1 MPKRVKSDYPLANA
15 NPGDE
20 FVYTHPSEAG
30 YGEHALGQPLTAE
43 MTELDLQH
51 GMITTVVEMDQETG
65 WPLVSWT
72 DTKGIGRIT
81 TVDPD
86 NLALFVP
93 SEPAL

>member
-1 MPKRVKSDYPLANA
+1 MPKSIKSDFPLANA
-15 NPGDE
+15 QPGDE
-20 FVYTHPSEAG
+20 FVYTHPEEAG
-30 YGEHALGQPLTAE
+30 YGAHALGQPLTAE

-51 GMITTVVEMDQETG
+51 GMIVVVVEMDRETG

-72 DTKGIGRIT
+72 DTQGIGRIT
-81 TVDPD
+81 TVDPG